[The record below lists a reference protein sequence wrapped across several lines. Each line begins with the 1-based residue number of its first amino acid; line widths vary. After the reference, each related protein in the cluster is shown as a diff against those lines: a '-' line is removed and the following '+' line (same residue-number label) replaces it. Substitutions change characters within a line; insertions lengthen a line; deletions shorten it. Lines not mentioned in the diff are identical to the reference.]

1 MLDTLQ
7 NPQHIN
13 QSNQVPD
20 LKIRFVSLL
29 NNRMIKDMGEIR
41 SLLRRKNFTSDYYEY
56 KVTNTTFIRRLINAN
71 SKDGPAERVMVEE
84 KININNNLKAIRQ
97 LNWRVLKDPE
107 NVLLVQI
114 NQVKGESCCLPLIF
128 SNIYQN
134 ERNILVSGITKEM
147 QVQLISKLD
156 LNFQKIPKEML
167 DNPIIK
173 KQILQRSRR
182 KKGMQATARTL
193 QDLLGLPKLIS
204 AKIINIAAGTHIQ
217 LTDAEVINII
227 LLSDLVTRYSGVLRT
242 FQNDVSARNGSVSL
256 FTAQF
261 VELTQNI
268 STKNLIS
275 RLGDYLVDEEEGLNG
290 TNSQNNAQL
299 FSFIYKRLQH
309 LDDKRIKIGDFHL
322 TKSGLFNILKNMI
335 IIARSQ
341 FDPDLWRQCLYFYK
355 TDDDETSPQSNEIA
369 INRLVAGIK
378 KQIETHYEASSQS
391 LMEVH
396 LIHNIHNNTNCKR
409 LLIGQMTLSKVELG
423 IIKSKI
429 APILYKV
436 DKNAKDRDAV
446 RLFMDIN
453 YKSHQLVGSAH
464 FASRAYG
471 FLIGRRLR
479 ENVRKFLEPG
489 LKSLLERFNKNF
501 FDVFYQIVISE
512 PGLPISRNQFADWLK
527 YKQYFK
533 DVAHLGYIK
542 NKLEYSFDPLFTA
555 PILSEKAL
563 SLFPATYSKHKFET
577 DYIKSRKIFLNFIK
591 KLNHSN
597 EATNDNSILKIFL
610 DLIEEGHYYFNA
622 AYFRKQIKTT
632 ELYKI
637 VVGVIGQACKGL
649 AFKLEK
655 QSFNNKVVIK
665 IPFTFDPL
673 LSFCS
678 IFEIKLENKILYVH
692 LIAVP
697 VDSYEELN
705 GLSKIISKN
714 LSLLFKHE
722 ANKKI
727 QKLLYAYNIIKEY
740 KIISVDFFRYLSVI
754 VIDRQ
759 LAYTVNKI
767 TQKSS
772 QTPNYIKNHIRDR
785 DKLIVGNIRDINIGG
800 LIQNTKIAK
809 KETTEFENLS
819 SGQIIQGIIYY
830 KSVNQGIRELKD
842 LINQIQTLLD
852 TIAVNKHDDDYNT
865 FTKQIQKFKQLISTP
880 VEDFNE
886 NIINLLSIL
895 SKKIQKTITH
905 GEYNNGVLTSLRS
918 DWTINFPA
926 EDKKYYFYKN
936 FISKESN
943 QKSNL
948 LLEIQKARDILSD
961 VTRKP
966 CWIFLPD
973 SQKEHQLQHLVEIG
987 VFFKEKNYKM
997 AFYINIKSLSEDWI
1011 KELSTVFLPNYFF
1024 QLDGLIPIGRN
1035 S

>member
-1 MLDTLQ
+1 MLEALQ
-7 NPQHIN
+7 NSQHID
-13 QSNQVPD
+13 QSHQVPE

-29 NNRMIKDMGEIR
+29 DSRMIKDMDEIR
-41 SLLRRKNFTSDYYEY
+41 SLLKKKKFTSDYYEY
-56 KVTNTTFIRRLINAN
+56 KVTNTTFIRRLINTN
-71 SKDGPAERVMVEE
+71 SKNGLAERVMVEE
-84 KININNNLKAIRQ
+84 KININTNLKAIRQ
-97 LNWRVLKDPE
+97 LNWRILKDPE
-107 NVLLVQI
+107 NVLLVQL

-134 ERNILVSGITKEM
+134 DRDILVSGITKAM

-156 LNFQKIPKEML
+156 LNFQKIPKEIL
-167 DNPIIK
+167 DNPITK
-173 KQILQRSRR
+173 GQILQRSRR
-182 KKGMQATARTL
+182 KKGMQATARIL
-193 QDLLGLPKLIS
+193 QDFLGLPKLIS
-204 AKIINIAAGTHIQ
+204 AKIINIAAGSHIQ
-217 LTDAEVINII
+217 LSDAEAINII

-268 STKNLIS
+268 STKNLIN
-275 RLGDYLVDEEEGLNG
+275 RLGDYLVDEEEGFNG
-290 TNSQNNAQL
+290 TISQNNSQL

-322 TKSGLFNILKNMI
+322 TKSGLFNILKSMI

-341 FDPDLWRQCLYFYK
+341 FDPGLWRQCLYFYK
-355 TDDDETSPQSNEIA
+355 PDDDETSPHSNEIA
-369 INRLVAGIK
+369 VNRLAEGIR
-378 KQIETHYEASSQS
+378 KQIEIHYEASSQS

-409 LLIGQMTLSKVELG
+409 LLIGQMTLSIVELG

-436 DKNAKDRDAV
+436 DKNAKGWDTV

-453 YKSHQLVGSAH
+453 YKSHQLIGSAH
-464 FASRAYG
+464 FAARAYG

-479 ENVRKFLEPG
+479 ENVRKFLKPG
-489 LKSLLERFNKNF
+489 LKSLLDRFNKNF

-512 PGLPISRNQFADWLK
+512 PGLPVSRNQFADWLK

-533 DVAHLGYIK
+533 DVTHLGYIK
-542 NKLEYSFDPLFTA
+542 NTLEYSFDPLFTD

-563 SLFPATYSKHKFET
+563 SPFPATYSKQEFEK
-577 DYIKSRKIFLNFIK
+577 DYLKSRKKFLGFIE
-591 KLNHSN
+591 KLNHSY
-597 EATNDNSILKIFL
+597 ETTNDNSILKIFL
-610 DLIEEGHYYFNA
+610 DLIEKGHYFFNA
-622 AYFRKQIKTT
+622 VYFRKQIKTT
-632 ELYKI
+632 KLFKI
-637 VVGVIGQACKGL
+637 LVEVINQACKGL
-649 AFKLEK
+649 TFKLEK
-655 QSFNNKVVIK
+655 QSYHNKVVIK
-665 IPFTFDPL
+665 IPFNFDPL

-678 IFEIKLENKILYVH
+678 IFEIKHENIILTIH

-697 VDSYEELN
+697 VNSYEELN
-705 GLSKIISKN
+705 GLSKIVSKN
-714 LSLLFKHE
+714 LNLLFKHE
-722 ANKKI
+722 SNKKI
-727 QKLLYAYNIIKEY
+727 QKLLYAFNIIREY
-740 KIISVDFFRYLSVI
+740 KIASVDFFRYLSVI
-754 VIDRQ
+754 VVDRQ

-767 TQKSS
+767 TQNTN
-772 QTPNYIKNHIRDR
+772 QTPNYIKNHIPDK
-785 DKLIVGNIRDINIGG
+785 DKLIIGNIRDVNIGG

-809 KETTEFENLS
+809 KEITEFENLS

-830 KSVNQGIRELKD
+830 KSANQGIRELKD

-880 VEDFNE
+880 IEDFSE

-895 SKKIQKTITH
+895 SRRIQKTITR

-918 DWTINFPA
+918 DWAINYPD

-948 LLEIQKARDILSD
+948 LLEIEKTRDILSD
-961 VTRKP
+961 VTGKS

-973 SQKEHQLQHLVEIG
+973 NQKEHQLQHLMEIG
-987 VFFKEKNYKM
+987 TFFKEKNYKM
-997 AFYINIKSLSEDWI
+997 AFYINIKSLSEDRI
-1011 KELSTVFLPNYFF
+1011 KTLSTVFLPSNFF
-1024 QLDGLIPIGRN
+1024 HLDGLKPINKN